1 MELKERARL
10 LLEKAKLETQRST
23 TSSGSSTEQT
33 PTAATAA
40 ASQPK
45 AESQVKTAC
54 KTILMQ
60 KIKK

>member
-23 TSSGSSTEQT
+23 TNSGSSTEQT

-45 AESQVKTAC
+45 AESQVKQHV
-54 KTILMQ
+54 KQ
-60 KIKK
+60 F